1 MKTSLWNRFGCGW
14 PNQDD
19 HFVVSFLL
27 YLIHGNKKY
36 YILYHPFK
44 IIKHIMWQYSF
55 HKAIWWF
62 YYPWAKLYK
71 SSFFKMNLMHVMGFT
86 QNKKLFKMLMQCF
99 LKWGRFNIM
108 FPLQGI
114 YWQLTASSMAFNQI
128 INHWKL
134 NFDISL
140 WIKCHNG

>member
-1 MKTSLWNRFGCGW
+1 
-14 PNQDD
+14 
-19 HFVVSFLL
+19 
-27 YLIHGNKKY
+27 
-36 YILYHPFK
+36 
-44 IIKHIMWQYSF
+44 
-55 HKAIWWF
+55 
-62 YYPWAKLYK
+62 
-71 SSFFKMNLMHVMGFT
+71 MNLMHVMGFT